1 MLPLGVLFSSFWT
14 CFKNFLQKAF
24 RNAKENTEKYYNAG
38 QNILRHVNTASGRG
52 GEREGGIENAS
63 FWRAIAFVSQESWP
77 GL

>member
-24 RNAKENTEKYYNAG
+24 RNAERKYYNPG

-63 FWRAIAFVSQESWP
+63 FWRAIAFVSQESWQ